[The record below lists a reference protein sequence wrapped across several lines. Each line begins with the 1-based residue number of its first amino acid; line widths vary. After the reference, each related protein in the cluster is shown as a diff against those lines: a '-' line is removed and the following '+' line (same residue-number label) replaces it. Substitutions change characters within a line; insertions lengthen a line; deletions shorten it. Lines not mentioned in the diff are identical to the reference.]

1 MAMAINY
8 FLLQRLLGTVCT
20 WTPGLTG
27 KFDMDKHFE
36 YCLVPVGSAAV
47 VKIGGWGKGPGT
59 DVVVV
64 RVDVVGGVVGVNM
77 VDGVLYNG
85 VTGVVLP
92 QGWRPDWQQ
101 VVRLSLD
108 LASAV
113 AAVHAAGILHRDIKA
128 SNVMLGVVNLPQ
140 TCLLLAFR
148 VALDGA

>member
-1 MAMAINY
+1 M
-8 FLLQRLLGTVCT
+8 
-20 WTPGLTG
+20 
-27 KFDMDKHFE
+27 
-36 YCLVPVGSAAV
+36 GSAAV
-47 VKIGGWGKGPGT
+47 FKIGGWGKGPGT

>member
-1 MAMAINY
+1 MADI
-8 FLLQRLLGTVCT
+8 
-20 WTPGLTG
+20 
-27 KFDMDKHFE
+27 
-36 YCLVPVGSAAV
+36 
-47 VKIGGWGKGPGT
+47 
-59 DVVVV
+59 VVV

-77 VDGVLYNG
+77 ADGVLYDG

-128 SNVMLGVVNLPQ
+128 SNVMLGVVTLPQ